1 MADLGGLLRS
11 AARRAGRTVGAAKR
25 QFVGAKIEGSV
36 PADEK
41 GRARIVC
48 RRAAERRSVDL
59 VDGAPACYAANHP
72 DCESCVADLA
82 DGSIETW

>member
-1 MADLGGLLRS
+1 MADFGSLLRS

-25 QFVGAKIEGSV
+25 QYDGAKIEGSV
-36 PADEK
+36 PADEN

-48 RRAAERRSVDL
+48 RRAAERRAVAL
-59 VDGAPACYAANHP
+59 EDGVPTCYEASNP